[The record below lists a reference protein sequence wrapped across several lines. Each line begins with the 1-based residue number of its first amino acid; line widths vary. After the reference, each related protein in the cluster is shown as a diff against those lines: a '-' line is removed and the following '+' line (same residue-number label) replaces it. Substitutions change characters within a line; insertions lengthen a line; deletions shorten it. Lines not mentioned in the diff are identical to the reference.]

1 MKMFG
6 KNNIAS
12 ESILILGLGGIG
24 LYLAKRLIHEGY
36 AVTIIEADGKLI
48 SRADENL
55 DARLIK
61 GSAMSIECWKEANA
75 ENMDFMI
82 AVTDNDAVNML
93 SALIADAFGIGQKIS
108 RVRSL
113 EYGREDSLLQA
124 EDLKTDLL
132 IHPEELAAQ
141 EIVRLIK
148 RTSGDEIIDVALGK
162 MQAMAARIDD
172 DSELAFKTLI
182 DIAREHSDIAF
193 RVVAIARG
201 ITTIIPT
208 GKTEILPHDQ
218 ILIMAG
224 TEELPR
230 LMELTG
236 MKKQHRL
243 RVMIVGGGLVGSR
256 IAQLLGKNVR
266 VKLLEKDEKRAAELS
281 DMLPDTEVLL
291 GDGSDKDVLNAAGL
305 AGMDTFIGATGEN
318 ETNIMTCMLV
328 KHIVETHGETH
339 HNTKTISLVNKEE
352 YVVLASTSGSDIAI
366 NKKILAGNEI
376 ITFIRRSELLSVS
389 HMHGSDAE
397 VVDLI
402 AAPISPI
409 TKKPLAKLEG
419 VLANRIIVGSVFL
432 DGEWKTAVGE
442 TQLQAGDRAIVIC
455 DTLHLKEVR
464 ELFFC

>member
-1 MKMFG
+1 MFG
-6 KNNIAS
+6 KKKES

-24 LYLAKRLIHEGY
+24 LYLAKRLVHEGY
-36 AVTIIEADGKLI
+36 AVTIIESDPKLI
-48 SRADENL
+48 NRADESL
-55 DARLIK
+55 DARLLA
-61 GSAMSIECWKEANA
+61 GSAMSIECWEEANA
-75 ENMDFMI
+75 RDMDFMI

-93 SALIADAFGIGQKIS
+93 SALIADGFGIEQKIS

-124 EDLKTDLL
+124 EDLKIDLF

-162 MQAMAARIDD
+162 MQAMAAKIDD
-172 DSELAFKTLI
+172 DSQLANKTLI
-182 DIAREHSDIAF
+182 EIARAYSDIAF

-208 GKTEILPHDQ
+208 GKTEILPNDQ

-230 LMELTG
+230 LMKLTG
-236 MKKQHRL
+236 IKKQYRM

-256 IAQLLGKNVR
+256 IAELLGKTVR
-266 VKLLEKDEKRAAELS
+266 VKLLEKDPHRATELS
-281 DMLPDTEVLL
+281 AMLPDTEVLL

-305 AGMDTFIGATGEN
+305 ADVDTFISATGEN

-328 KHIVETHGETH
+328 KHIVETQGDTDQK
-339 HNTKTISLVNKEE
+339 TKTISLVNKEE

-366 NKKILAGNEI
+366 NKKILSGNEI
-376 ITFIRRSELLSVS
+376 FTFIRRSEMLSVS
-389 HMHGSDAE
+389 HMHGFDAD
-397 VVDLI
+397 VVDLV
-402 AAPISPI
+402 AAPKAPI
-409 TKKPLAKLEG
+409 TKRPLAKLDK
-419 VLANRIIVGSVFL
+419 VLAERIIVGSVFR
-432 DGEWKTAVGE
+432 DGEWQTAVGE
-442 TQLQAGDRAIVIC
+442 TQVQAGDRAIVIC
-455 DTLHLKEVR
+455 DSQQLKDVR
-464 ELFFC
+464 ELFLS

>member
-1 MKMFG
+1 MFG
-6 KNNIAS
+6 KKNTPS

-24 LYLAKRLIHEGY
+24 LYLAKRLVHEGY
-36 AVTIIEADGKLI
+36 AVTIIEADSHLI
-48 SRADENL
+48 NRADENL

-61 GSAMSIECWKEANA
+61 GSAMSIECWREANA
-75 ENMDFMI
+75 KAMDFMI

-93 SALIADAFGIGQKIS
+93 STLIADAFGIEQKIA

-113 EYGREDSLLQA
+113 EYGKKDSLLKA
-124 EDLKTDLL
+124 EDLKVDLL

-148 RTSGDEIIDVALGK
+148 RTSGDEIIDIAFGK
-162 MQAMAARIDD
+162 MQAMAIRVDD
-172 DSELAFKTLI
+172 ESEFAHKTLI
-182 DIAREHSDIAF
+182 DIARGYSDIAF

-236 MKKQHRL
+236 MKKQHRQ

-256 IAQLLGKNVR
+256 IAQLLGKTVR
-266 VKLLEKDEKRAAELS
+266 VKLLEKDETTATELS
-281 DMLPDTEVLL
+281 AMLPDTEVLL

-305 AGMDTFIGATGEN
+305 ADVDTFIAATGEN

-328 KHIVETHGETH
+328 KHIAETQGDGQQK
-339 HNTKTISLVNKEE
+339 TKTISLVNKEE

-376 ITFIRRSELLSVS
+376 FTFIRRSEMLSVS
-389 HMHGSDAE
+389 HMHGFDAD

-402 AAPISPI
+402 AAPKSAI
-409 TKKPLAKLEG
+409 TKKTLAKLDG
-419 VLANRIIVGSVFL
+419 VLSDRIIVGSVFR
-432 DGEWKTAVGE
+432 DGEWKTAVGD
-442 TQLQAGDRAIVIC
+442 TQVHAGDRAIVIC
-455 DTLHLKEVR
+455 DSIHLKEVR
-464 ELFFC
+464 ELFLS